1 MSLQR
6 VQARG
11 DDIGR
16 AAAAAAIQR
25 IASLA
30 NLPADVTI
38 EAGSEKVTVTGKR
51 LRRRFIADPALRNFA
66 HE

>member
-16 AAAAAAIQR
+16 AAAAAIQR

-38 EAGSEKVTVTGKR
+38 EAGPEKVTVTGKR